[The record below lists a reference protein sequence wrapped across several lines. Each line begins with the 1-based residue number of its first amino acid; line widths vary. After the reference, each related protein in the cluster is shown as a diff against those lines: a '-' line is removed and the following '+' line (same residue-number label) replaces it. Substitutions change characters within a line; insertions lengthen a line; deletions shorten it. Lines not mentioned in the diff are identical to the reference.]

1 MLPIR
6 KFLQVKKK
14 KPNTKPNITL
24 CSQHS
29 GEWSSV
35 ICLGSLKLAILLAAC
50 PRVFL
55 LTYSLELDGKE
66 AVSHF
71 QGCPSP

>member
-1 MLPIR
+1 MLLIR
-6 KFLQVKKK
+6 KFIQVKKRW
-14 KPNTKPNITL
+14 IRL

-35 ICLGSLKLAILLAAC
+35 ICLRSLKLAIPLAAS
-50 PRVFL
+50 PRAFL

-66 AVSHF
+66 VVSHF